1 MRSEPKPGFPRAKR
15 PFTVP
20 PFHPSAEQV
29 ENMTQLL
36 TLIRAGGDAPFKAN
50 ALEIAELHREL
61 GQFDAAALAS
71 SAWTEDYYEVTKQ
84 VIDEQIA
91 QRCASPIRYRM

>member
-1 MRSEPKPGFPRAKR
+1 M
-15 PFTVP
+15 
-20 PFHPSAEQV
+20 

-36 TLIRAGGDAPFKAN
+36 TLIRAGGDAPFEAN

-71 SAWTEDYYEVTKQ
+71 SAWTEDYYEVSKQ

-91 QRCASPIRYRM
+91 QRCTSPIRYRM